1 MLNLV
6 NNSTKETFRL
16 PQSVHEIGFD
26 YVSSCVEHIE
36 LRKHYALIALI
47 TTAPLVDL
55 IDTNNKGLANTKA
68 VLIKANY
75 ADENDND
82 KTPVNRFIFAAP
94 SDLFNGIDCNTRKN
108 ELSIGHIRKF
118 INTDKDLSMSIK
130 RGTIFGKV
138 GQSAAASVL
147 KTLDTISHTLPKLD
161 TTIIQTVTCV
171 DYKIIRITDIIG
183 HNNNE
188 GIPENSPFNKFIV
201 ASNLLGL

>member
-36 LRKHYALIALI
+36 LRKHYALIAL
-47 TTAPLVDL
+47 
-55 IDTNNKGLANTKA
+55 
-68 VLIKANY
+68 
-75 ADENDND
+75 
-82 KTPVNRFIFAAP
+82 
-94 SDLFNGIDCNTRKN
+94 KN
-108 ELSIGHIRKF
+108 
-118 INTDKDLSMSIK
+118 LSMSIK
-130 RGTIFGKV
+130 RGTIFSKV
-138 GQSAAASVL
+138 GQSAAASVINSIE
-147 KTLDTISHTLPKLD
+147 TSSSTLPKLD

-188 GIPENSPFNKFIV
+188 GIPEKSSFNKFII
-201 ASNLLGL
+201 ASNLLEV

>member
-55 IDTNNKGLANTKA
+55 IDTNNKSLANTKA
-68 VLIKANY
+68 ILIKANY

-108 ELSIGHIRKF
+108 ELSIGYIRKF
-118 INTDKDLSMSIK
+118 VNSDKNLSMSIK
-130 RGTIFGKV
+130 RGTIFSKV
-138 GQSAAASVL
+138 GQSAAASVINSIE
-147 KTLDTISHTLPKLD
+147 TSSSTLPKLD

-188 GIPENSPFNKFIV
+188 GIPEKSSFNKFII
-201 ASNLLGL
+201 ASNLLEV